1 MGCVRIYMQKMELC
15 YWWEYGDEKTIINYL
30 HGKHSLILWGLRVPV

>member
-30 HGKHSLILWGLRVPV
+30 HEKYLLILWGLRVPV